1 MFLLLSLKTSLEKSS
16 SETAELLDL
25 EEQLPWSRRR
35 RRSRITKIEI
45 RIGDLVLEVK
55 VLTQTSET
63 TFSYSFLALVC
74 RRQRLQATL
83 QSTNLISLKR
93 NMENCTLITTLL
105 ISSASLVLYGL
116 MRVVYVV
123 WWRPKSLEK
132 ELRQQGIQGTSF
144 NLLQFHGGDMRKM
157 VKVSKET
164 WSKPMS
170 LNHHIAPY
178 VLPSFHQMVQKY
190 GKVSLSWIQ
199 SRPRLLLTDPELCR
213 LILSDKSGHFIKP
226 PVNPLVD
233 LLQKGVS
240 TLEGEKWAK
249 RRKLITPA
257 FHLENLKGM
266 APAFSSCCVDLINR
280 WKNSITSSGTCE
292 IDVALEFQKLAGDV
306 IARTAFGSCFEEGKM
321 IFELQN
327 EQLVLVIEAFQSIY
341 FPGLRFIPTK
351 KNRRRYNIDKCKE
364 QSGNDLT
371 IEDII
376 EECKLFY
383 FAGKETTANWLTWTM
398 IVLSMHTNWQEK
410 AREEVLRT
418 CGNKVPDVE
427 NLNNLK
433 IVSMILNEVLRLY
446 PPVTAQQRHTIK
458 KTNIGGM
465 SIPSG
470 VDIWLPTL
478 FFHHDPEYWG
488 DDAGEFKPERFA
500 EGVSKATKDQQN
512 VFYPFGWGPRFCLG
526 QNFAMIEAKMA
537 LAMILQTF
545 SFELSPSYTHS
556 LFTLATLQPQHGA
569 PIILHQL

>member
-1 MFLLLSLKTSLEKSS
+1 
-16 SETAELLDL
+16 
-25 EEQLPWSRRR
+25 
-35 RRSRITKIEI
+35 
-45 RIGDLVLEVK
+45 
-55 VLTQTSET
+55 
-63 TFSYSFLALVC
+63 
-74 RRQRLQATL
+74 
-83 QSTNLISLKR
+83 
-93 NMENCTLITTLL
+93 MENCTTLITTLL

-132 ELRQQGIQGTSF
+132 QLRQQGIQGTSF

-178 VLPSFHQMVQKY
+178 VLPSFHQMVQK
-190 GKVSLSWIQ
+190 I
-199 SRPRLLLTDPELCR
+199 P
-213 LILSDKSGHFIKP
+213 
-226 PVNPLVD
+226 N
-233 LLQKGVS
+233 
-240 TLEGEKWAK
+240 
-249 RRKLITPA
+249 
-257 FHLENLKGM
+257 
-266 APAFSSCCVDLINR
+266 
-280 WKNSITSSGTCE
+280 
-292 IDVALEFQKLAGDV
+292 LAGDV

-321 IFELQN
+321 IFELQK
-327 EQLVLVIEAFQSIY
+327 EQLVLVLEAFQSIY

-351 KNRRRYNIDKCKE
+351 KNRRRYNIDKVIRETLQDMIRKKE
-364 QSGNDLT
+364 QAMQVNGEFGNNDLL
-371 IEDII
+371 DLLLQDHSQLAHLDND
-376 EECKLFY
+376 CLVHAYKL
-383 FAGKETTANWLTWTM
+383 AR
-398 IVLSMHTNWQEK
+398 K

-418 CGNKVPDVE
+418 CGNKVPNVE
-427 NLNNLK
+427 NLNSLK

-446 PPVTAQQRHTIK
+446 PPVTVQQRHTIK
-458 KTNIGGM
+458 KTTIGGM

-500 EGVSKATKDQQN
+500 QGVSKATKDQQN
-512 VFYPFGWGPRFCLG
+512 AFYPFGWGPRFCLG

-556 LFTLATLQPQHGA
+556 PFTLITLQPQHGA

>member
-1 MFLLLSLKTSLEKSS
+1 
-16 SETAELLDL
+16 
-25 EEQLPWSRRR
+25 
-35 RRSRITKIEI
+35 
-45 RIGDLVLEVK
+45 
-55 VLTQTSET
+55 
-63 TFSYSFLALVC
+63 
-74 RRQRLQATL
+74 
-83 QSTNLISLKR
+83 
-93 NMENCTLITTLL
+93 MENCTLITTLL

-132 ELRQQGIQGTSF
+132 QLRQQGIQGTSF

-157 VKVSKET
+157 AKVSKET
-164 WSKPMS
+164 WSKPMT

-178 VLPSFHQMVQKY
+178 VLPSSHQMVQKY
-190 GKVSLSWIQ
+190 
-199 SRPRLLLTDPELCR
+199 DPELSR
-213 LILSDKSGHFIKP
+213 LILSDNSGHFIKP
-226 PVNPLVD
+226 PVNPVVD

-249 RRKLITPA
+249 HRKLITPA
-257 FHLENLKGM
+257 VHLENLKGM
-266 APAFSSCCVDLINR
+266 VPAFSSCCVDLINK
-280 WKNSITSSGTCE
+280 WKKSITSSGTSE
-292 IDVALEFQKLAGDV
+292 IDVAPEFQNLAGDV

-321 IFELQN
+321 IFELKK
-327 EQLVLVIEAFQSIY
+327 EQLVLVLEAFQSIY

-351 KNRRRYNIDKCKE
+351 KNRRRYNIDKVIRETFQDMIRKKQQAMQVNGEFGNNDLLDLLLQCKE

-376 EECKLFY
+376 EECKLFC

-418 CGNKVPDVE
+418 CGNNVPNVE

-433 IVSMILNEVLRLY
+433 ISIHRKSILYFQVSMILNEVLRLY
-446 PPVTAQQRHTIK
+446 PPVTSQQRHTIK

-488 DDAGEFKPERFA
+488 DDAREFKPERFA
-500 EGVSKATKDQQN
+500 EAVSKATKDQQN
-512 VFYPFGWGPRFCLG
+512 AFYPYGWGPRFCLG

-545 SFELSPSYTHS
+545 WFELLPSYTHS
-556 LFTLATLQPQHGA
+556 PFTLATLQSQHGA

>member
-25 EEQLPWSRRR
+25 EEQFPWSRRR
-35 RRSRITKIEI
+35 RRSRSTKIEI
-45 RIGDLVLEVK
+45 RIGDLVLEGK
-55 VLTQTSET
+55 TS
-63 TFSYSFLALVC
+63 VH
-74 RRQRLQATL
+74 
-83 QSTNLISLKR
+83 K
-93 NMENCTLITTLL
+93 
-105 ISSASLVLYGL
+105 
-116 MRVVYVV
+116 
-123 WWRPKSLEK
+123 
-132 ELRQQGIQGTSF
+132 F
-144 NLLQFHGGDMRKM
+144 NF
-157 VKVSKET
+157 
-164 WSKPMS
+164 P
-170 LNHHIAPY
+170 
-178 VLPSFHQMVQKY
+178 

-213 LILSDKSGHFIKP
+213 LILSDKSGHFIKRP
-226 PVNPLVD
+226 LNPLVD

-266 APAFSSCCVDLINR
+266 VPAFSSCCVDLINK
-280 WKNSITSSGTCE
+280 WKKSITSSGTCE
-292 IDVALEFQKLAGDV
+292 IDVAPEFQNLAGDV
-306 IARTAFGSCFEEGKM
+306 IARTAFGSCFEEAKI
-321 IFELQN
+321 IFELQK
-327 EQLVLVIEAFQSIY
+327 EQLVLVLEAFQSIY

-351 KNRRRYNIDKCKE
+351 KNRRRYSIEYRQDLLLQCKE

-383 FAGKETTANWLTWTM
+383 FAGKETTAIWLTWTM

-418 CGNKVPDVE
+418 CGNKVPNVE

-446 PPVTAQQRHTIK
+446 PPATVQVRHTIK
-458 KTNIGGM
+458 KTNIGRM

-488 DDAGEFKPERFA
+488 DNAGEFKPERFA
-500 EGVSKATKDQQN
+500 EGVSKGNKGSTKC
-512 VFYPFGWGPRFCLG
+512 FLSIWLG
-526 QNFAMIEAKMA
+526 
-537 LAMILQTF
+537 
-545 SFELSPSYTHS
+545 S
-556 LFTLATLQPQHGA
+556 
-569 PIILHQL
+569 

>member
-1 MFLLLSLKTSLEKSS
+1 
-16 SETAELLDL
+16 
-25 EEQLPWSRRR
+25 
-35 RRSRITKIEI
+35 
-45 RIGDLVLEVK
+45 
-55 VLTQTSET
+55 
-63 TFSYSFLALVC
+63 
-74 RRQRLQATL
+74 
-83 QSTNLISLKR
+83 
-93 NMENCTLITTLL
+93 MENCTTLITTLL

-123 WWRPKSLEK
+123 WWRPKCLEK
-132 ELRQQGIQGTSF
+132 QLRQQGIQGTSF
-144 NLLQFHGGDMRKM
+144 NLWQFHGGDMRKM

-164 WSKPMS
+164 WSKPMT

-199 SRPRLLLTDPELCR
+199 TRPRVLLADPELSR
-213 LILSDKSGHFIKP
+213 LILSDKSSHFIKP

-240 TLEGEKWAK
+240 NLEGEKWAK

-266 APAFSSCCVDLINR
+266 VLAFSSCCVDLINK
-280 WKNSITSSGTCE
+280 WKKSITSSGTCE
-292 IDVALEFQKLAGDV
+292 IDVAPEFQNLAGDV

-327 EQLVLVIEAFQSIY
+327 EQLVLVLEAFQSIY

-351 KNRRRYNIDKCKE
+351 KNRRRYNIDKVIRETLQDMIRKKEQAMQVSGEFGNNDLLDLLLQCKE

-383 FAGKETTANWLTWTM
+383 FAGKETTANLLTWTM

-418 CGNKVPDVE
+418 CGDKVPNVE

-446 PPVTAQQRHTIK
+446 PPVTAQQRHTVK

-478 FFHHDPEYWG
+478 FFHHDPGYWG
-488 DDAGEFKPERFA
+488 EDAGEFKPERFA
-500 EGVSKATKDQQN
+500 QGVSKATKDQQN
-512 VFYPFGWGPRFCLG
+512 AFYPFGWGPRFCLG

-556 LFTLATLQPQHGA
+556 PFTLITLQPQHGA

>member
-1 MFLLLSLKTSLEKSS
+1 
-16 SETAELLDL
+16 
-25 EEQLPWSRRR
+25 
-35 RRSRITKIEI
+35 
-45 RIGDLVLEVK
+45 
-55 VLTQTSET
+55 
-63 TFSYSFLALVC
+63 
-74 RRQRLQATL
+74 
-83 QSTNLISLKR
+83 
-93 NMENCTLITTLL
+93 MENCTTLITTLL
-105 ISSASLVLYGL
+105 ISSASLVFYGL

-123 WWRPKSLEK
+123 WWKPKSLERQ
-132 ELRQQGIQGTSF
+132 LRQQGIKGTSF
-144 NLLQFHGGDMRKM
+144 NLLQFRGGDMKKM
-157 VKVSKET
+157 AKVYKET

-199 SRPRLLLTDPELCR
+199 SRPRVLLADPELSR

-226 PVNPLVD
+226 PVNPLAD
-233 LLQKGVS
+233 ILQKGI
-240 TLEGEKWAK
+240 TTFEGEKWAK

-266 APAFSSCCVDLINR
+266 VPAFSSCCVDLINK
-280 WKNSITSSGTCE
+280 WKKSITSSGTCE
-292 IDVALEFQKLAGDV
+292 IDVAPEFQNFAGDV

-321 IFELQN
+321 IFELQK
-327 EQLVLVIEAFQSIY
+327 EQLALSLEAFQSIY

-351 KNRRRYNIDKCKE
+351 KNRRRYNIDKVITETLQDMIRKREQAMQVNGEFGNNDLLDLLLRCKE
-364 QSGNDLT
+364 QSGKDLT
-371 IEDII
+371 IEGII

-383 FAGKETTANWLTWTM
+383 IAGKETTANWLTWTM

-418 CGNKVPDVE
+418 CGKNAPNIE

-433 IVSMILNEVLRLY
+433 IVSMIMNEVLRLY
-446 PPVTAQQRHTIK
+446 PPVIAQLRHTIK

-465 SIPSG
+465 TIPSG

-500 EGVSKATKDQQN
+500 QGVSKATKNQQN
-512 VFYPFGWGPRFCLG
+512 AFYPFGWGPRFCLG

-537 LAMILQTF
+537 LTMILQTF
-545 SFELSPSYTHS
+545 SFKLSPSYTHS
-556 LFTLATLQPQHGA
+556 PFTLITLQPQHGA

>member
-1 MFLLLSLKTSLEKSS
+1 
-16 SETAELLDL
+16 
-25 EEQLPWSRRR
+25 
-35 RRSRITKIEI
+35 
-45 RIGDLVLEVK
+45 
-55 VLTQTSET
+55 
-63 TFSYSFLALVC
+63 
-74 RRQRLQATL
+74 
-83 QSTNLISLKR
+83 
-93 NMENCTLITTLL
+93 MENCTTLITTLL

-132 ELRQQGIQGTSF
+132 QLRQQGIKGTSF
-144 NLLQFHGGDMRKM
+144 NLLQFRGGDMKKM
-157 VKVSKET
+157 AKVYKET
-164 WSKPMS
+164 WSKPMP

-178 VLPSFHQMVQKY
+178 VLPYFHQMVQKY
-190 GKVSLSWIQ
+190 GKASLSWIQ
-199 SRPRLLLTDPELCR
+199 SRPRVLLADPELSR
-213 LILSDKSGHFIKP
+213 LILSDKSGHIIKP
-226 PVNPLVD
+226 PVNPLAEI
-233 LLQKGVS
+233 LQKGVA

-266 APAFSSCCVDLINR
+266 VPAFSSCCVDLINK
-280 WKNSITSSGTCE
+280 WKKSISASGTCE
-292 IDVALEFQKLAGDV
+292 IDVAPEFQNFAGDV

-321 IFELQN
+321 IFELQK
-327 EQLVLVIEAFQSIY
+327 EQLVLSLEAFQSIY

-351 KNRRRYNIDKCKE
+351 KNQRRYSIDKVIRETLQDMIRKREQAMQVNGEFGNNDLLDLLLQCKE

-383 FAGKETTANWLTWTM
+383 IAGQGTSANWLTWTM
-398 IVLSMHTNWQEK
+398 IVLSMHKNWQEK

-418 CGNKVPDVE
+418 CGKNVPNIE
-427 NLNNLK
+427 NLNHLK
-433 IVSMILNEVLRLY
+433 IVSMVINEVLRLY
-446 PPVTAQQRHTIK
+446 PPVIALLRHTIK

-488 DDAGEFKPERFA
+488 EDAGEFKPERFA
-500 EGVSKATKDQQN
+500 QGVSKATKDQQN
-512 VFYPFGWGPRFCLG
+512 AFYPFGWGPRFCLG
-526 QNFAMIEAKMA
+526 QTFFMIEAKMA

-556 LFTLATLQPQHGA
+556 PFIVNTLQPQHGA